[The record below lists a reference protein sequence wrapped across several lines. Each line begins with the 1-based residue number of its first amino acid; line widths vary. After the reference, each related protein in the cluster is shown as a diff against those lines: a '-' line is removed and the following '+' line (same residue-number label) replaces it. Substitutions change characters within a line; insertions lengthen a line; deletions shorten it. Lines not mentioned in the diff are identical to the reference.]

1 MTLKIIENYLT
12 KNRCYQQARKRTAIG
27 IQVHSI
33 GTAQNTAQAIA
44 DYWNQPSVSACVHYI
59 VDAEVEGKVLHILPD
74 TYYAWAD
81 GGYGNH
87 NLITFEIAES
97 DYMRYTGNGAN
108 YAITNPEKF
117 KADIMRGYNTA
128 VQLCA
133 YLCNQH
139 GWNPMAKLSSGL
151 YLISSHDEGRK
162 AGLSTAHVDPTHIW
176 SKFGLTMDGFRK
188 DVAEA
193 MKGNTTITK
202 SNMPSSAVYRIR
214 KAWDDEKSQIGAY
227 TVFDN
232 AKNACKEGYTVFDQ
246 NGKAVYV
253 APSKTDA
260 DETFYRVRKTWDDA
274 KTQIGAYKLIDN
286 AKANCPLGYAVYDE
300 NGKEIYRNTSPV
312 KSHGLQAKDLN
323 GLTEAEKIKK
333 VAPIYQ
339 KVAKDTGML
348 ASVGLAQFCLES
360 GYGTT
365 DLAQNAN
372 NMHGMKASL
381 SGNSWDG
388 SVWDGKSVYT
398 KRTAEQDS
406 RGNVYYVTA
415 DFRKYPD
422 VEASVRDRA
431 AYFIGAKNGTL
442 LRYPNINN
450 ITNAEDQ
457 VRLIK
462 KGGYATDVKYVDKL
476 LSLINRF
483 NLTQYDEKSEPVETE
498 EKVSGIILPLLDA
511 CKQMN
516 NEMMADRKNG
526 KKWTYS
532 NHGDKTT
539 WAEAK
544 KVRHTNCAN
553 FVNLALKLAG
563 IIPEKMGKFYGSNGV
578 IKGSGASDIKKY
590 MRIIHVNG
598 TQTVNQAMEEGL
610 IKAGDIVMYQTM
622 THTNVY
628 AGDGHWYDAGRA
640 YCKDHDTSHEG
651 QEFVTWYGKTV
662 YDNQKISYILRIKSA
677 AAPTTYTVQAGA
689 FSVKNNADKLVVKL
703 KTDGFSAI
711 IKKDGSNYIV
721 QCGAFSVKANAD
733 KLVADLKAKGY
744 SAIIK

>member
-214 KAWDDEKSQIGAY
+214 KAWDD
-227 TVFDN
+227 
-232 AKNACKEGYTVFDQ
+232 
-246 NGKAVYV
+246 
-253 APSKTDA
+253 
-260 DETFYRVRKTWDDA
+260 A

-312 KSHGLQAKDLN
+312 KSHELQAKDLN

-381 SGNSWDG
+381 SGNSWSG
-388 SVWDGKSVYT
+388 STWDGKSVYT
-398 KRTAEQDS
+398 KKTAEQDVH
-406 RGNVYYVTA
+406 GNVYYITA
-415 DFRKYPD
+415 DFRKYPNI
-422 VEASVRDRA
+422 EASVRDRA
-431 AYFIGAKNGTL
+431 AYFIGAKNGSA
-442 LRYPNINN
+442 LRYPNINK
-450 ITNAEDQ
+450 ITNAEEQ
-457 VRLIK
+457 IRLIK

-476 LSLINRF
+476 LSLVNRF
-483 NLTQYDEKSEPVETE
+483 NLTQYDEMSTTKPQKAATNTAKSVTSQTANASTYATTPQGFLNAL
-498 EKVSGIILPLLDA
+498 KD
-511 CKQMN
+511 MN
-516 NEMMADRKNG
+516 AKMMADRKAG
-526 KKWTYS
+526 KKWIYS
-532 NHGDKTT
+532 NHGVKQK
-539 WAEAK
+539 WAEAVN
-544 KVRHTNCAN
+544 VRKTNCAN
-553 FVNLALKLAG
+553 MVVMALKLAG
-563 IIPEKMGKFYGSNGV
+563 VMPNDNKYFYGSKGK
-578 IKGSGASDIKKY
+578 IKGNAAFSVQSI
-590 MRIIHVNG
+590 MQTIHVNSKKTVSQAIKDG
-598 TQTVNQAMEEGL
+598 TLQ
-610 IKAGDIVMYQTM
+610 AGDVVLYQNL
-622 THTNVY
+622 THTNAY
-628 AGDGHWYDAGRA
+628 AGNGTWYDGGRA
-640 YCKDHDTSHEG
+640 YCNDRDTSHEG